1 MAERDITVNINGNGS
16 GGSGSP
22 SAPAG
27 GGGGGG
33 DDTRLTASVSELVN
47 EIRNAIAKGNGPGV
61 GDSGFK
67 DYLNNVGRSIVTQR
81 QEEIRSRFDLTRE
94 QNYTKWSDEVSKL
107 DAEREARASRYSF
120 DARGQ
125 LWNPDGKLLPLGT
138 TVSQD
143 LDRWYNPR
151 RQQIDADFGGFDERL
166 ASEESNERA
175 AVERDMV
182 DALRNVADALR
193 RESREQSSNQES
205 SYISRLRLERKQ
217 LLEATERA
225 TNEDDYYAAAARL
238 QRFDAETAEV
248 RNRALGGSS
257 AIGRNVMAGVNV
269 ASSVA
274 SGDPVSTISGGAGL
288 AAGLAGASLVT
299 AAAVAAGVAAAGYA
313 VTSTAKRIE
322 ETSTLANFRGLWGG
336 NTGAEALGNAV
347 ATVFNAR
354 TRGIYGETITRKQL
368 GIEDAEY
375 MRRAAEMITTSGVL
389 KDWNNRVFYTK
400 ANENTY
406 NLAEGSLIRASRY
419 ERYESGETANSAM
432 IKLVDQLEQLNERGV
447 DTGIGGD
454 LGYVRA
460 QERLEI
466 QQNLMEYYYSR
477 YNRPDYNVANAT
489 QVAYSSQFG
498 AGMVQDAR
506 MANAIQT
513 VDAAVANSSG
523 AYQMF
528 ALTALQ
534 DSELGRQRGFDK
546 MPFEKLRWVLKNPQL
561 FGISETELNTT
572 FFQGIARRS
581 GLDPETADFD
591 SLFDNFGTNQALWE
605 LFGGTLP
612 LEQLKQIIPGLTT
625 GKTAKQYRASLA
637 EARKPGDIADD
648 SSLAMRANNRQ
659 LQNVTDMA
667 GLRTMAGE
675 LVTSFSEFMTS
686 LLAKVSGQN
695 VEGNEI
701 YLGE

>member
-47 EIRNAIAKGNGPGV
+47 EIRNALSRGNGPAFGQ
-61 GDSGFK
+61 SGFK
-67 DYLNNVGRSIVTQR
+67 GYLDDVGRSIVTQR
-81 QEEIRSRFDLTRE
+81 QAEIRNRFDLERDV
-94 QNYTKWSDEVSKL
+94 NSSRYADEVAKL
-107 DAEREARASRYSF
+107 DAEREARVNRYSF
-120 DARGQ
+120 A
-125 LWNPDGKLLPLGT
+125 PDGTLFNPEGRPLPVGMT
-138 TVSQD
+138 ISQD
-143 LDRWYNPR
+143 LNRWYNPR
-151 RQQIDADFGGFDERL
+151 LQAIEQQYGGIDDRL
-166 ASEESNERA
+166 ASEESSERA

-182 DALRNVADALR
+182 DALRAVVDALR
-193 RESREQSSNQES
+193 KESREQSSDKES

-238 QRFDAETAEV
+238 QKFDTETAEA

-257 AIGRNVMAGVNV
+257 AVGRNVMSGVNV

-288 AAGLAGASLVT
+288 VAGLAGASLMT

-313 VTSTAKRIE
+313 VTSTAKRME

-354 TRGIYGETITRKQL
+354 TRGVYGETITRKQL
-368 GIEDAEY
+368 GMEDAEF

-389 KDWNNRVFYTK
+389 RDWENRVFYTK

-432 IKLVDQLEQLNERGV
+432 IKLVDQLERLNERGV

-466 QQNLMEYYYSR
+466 QQSLMEYYYSR
-477 YNRPDYNVANAT
+477 YNRPDYNIANAT

-498 AGMVQDAR
+498 NGMVQDAR

-534 DSELGRQRGFDK
+534 NSELGRQHGFDK
-546 MPFEKLRWVLKNPQL
+546 KPFEQLRWVLKNPQAY
-561 FGISETELNTT
+561 GISETELNTT
-572 FFQGIARRS
+572 FFQGLARRA
-581 GLDPETADFD
+581 GMDPETVSWQD
-591 SLFDNFGTNQALWE
+591 LFGNPATNQAMWE
-605 LFGGTLP
+605 LFKDVP
-612 LEQLKQIIPGLTT
+612 LQQLQQIIPGLTT
-625 GKTAKQYRASLA
+625 GRTAQQYRESLA
-637 EARKPGDIADD
+637 EARKPGDIADG

-701 YLGE
+701 HPGE